1 MDDSLD
7 RYQNPEWMLMTWA
20 SEQTV
25 REIYLKAFE
34 IAIKEATVDLK
45 YLDSEGNEQVAENF
59 RCATGVMTA
68 FCCVGN
74 TWSGGNHALLQ

>member
-1 MDDSLD
+1 MNEQEAFCRSWCCGMHMDDSLD

-45 YLDSEGNEQVAENF
+45 YLDS
-59 RCATGVMTA
+59 
-68 FCCVGN
+68 
-74 TWSGGNHALLQ
+74 